1 MILTAHQPVY
11 LPWLGLF
18 HKIALAERFC
28 IFDIAQY
35 QTKDFNNRN
44 KIKTNT
50 GPIWLSVPVESK
62 DHFEKKLC
70 DIKIVNNGWNRKHF
84 KSIDLAYKKAPFYAD
99 YIGKLEEILA
109 SKTYEY
115 LADLNFATLDFGLK
129 ALGIDV
135 PIDTGSKFGFEGYK
149 SDLVLDMCKKLGATS
164 YIFGAQG
171 RNYAEVDKF
180 NEAGVAVYFQDYQ
193 HPVYPQL
200 HGEFEPYMSI
210 IDLLFNVG
218 PDSYKTMM
226 SGNVTSLD
234 QCEPAKA
241 GVAL

>member
-18 HKIALAERFC
+18 HKIALAEKFC

-44 KIKTNT
+44 KIKTNV
-50 GPIWLSVPVESK
+50 GAIWLSVPVESK
-62 DHFEKKLC
+62 AHLEKSIK

-84 KSIDLAYKKAPFYAD
+84 KSIDLAYSKAPFYSL
-99 YIGKLEEILA
+99 YICELENLFMRKEY
-109 SKTYEY
+109 TY
-115 LADLNFATLDFGLK
+115 LADLNLATLEFGLK
-129 ALGIDV
+129 SLGINV
-135 PIDTGSKFGFEGYK
+135 PIVTSSSFELIGKK
-149 SDLVLDMCKKLGATS
+149 SNLVLDMCQKIGAS
-164 YIFGAQG
+164 DYIFGSQG
-171 RNYAEVDKF
+171 KNYADIDSFLSCQIKPH
-180 NEAGVAVYFQDYQ
+180 FQEYT

-218 PDSYKTMM
+218 DKSMEVIM
-226 SGNVTSLD
+226 SNNIQSISN
-234 QCEPAKA
+234 QSHIS
-241 GVAL
+241 

>member
-18 HKIALAERFC
+18 HKIAISEYFC

-44 KIKTNT
+44 KIKTHT
-50 GPIWLSVPVESK
+50 GSIWLSVPVESNN
-62 DHFEKKLC
+62 HYEKKLS

-84 KSIDLAYKKAPFYAD
+84 KSIDLAYRKAPFYSN
-99 YIGKLEEILA
+99 YIGEIEKIIA
-109 SKTYEY
+109 SKTYVY
-115 LADLNFATLDFGLK
+115 LADLNFATLEFGLK
-129 ALGIDV
+129 SLGLDI
-135 PIDTGSKFGFEGYK
+135 PIVTASKYNFIGEK
-149 SDLVLDMCKKLGATS
+149 SALVLDMCKKLGATN

-171 RNYAEVDKF
+171 IDYADIDSFQE
-180 NEAGVAVYFQDYQ
+180 NRITPYFQNYK

-218 PDSYKTMM
+218 PKSLEVLL
-226 SGNVTSLD
+226 SGNIACLSTLI
-234 QCEPAKA
+234 
-241 GVAL
+241 

>member
-18 HKIALAERFC
+18 HKIAMADRFC

-44 KIKTNT
+44 KIKTNA
-50 GPIWLSVPVESK
+50 GSIWLSVPVESK

-70 DIKIVNNGWNRKHF
+70 DIKVVNNGWNRKHF
-84 KSIDLAYKKAPFYAD
+84 KSIDLAYKKAPYYSN
-99 YIGKLEEILA
+99 YIGTLEDILA
-109 SKTYEY
+109 SKTYTY

-129 ALGIDV
+129 ALGIAV
-135 PIDTGSKFGFEGYK
+135 PIDTASKHEFEGAK
-149 SDLVLDMCKKLGATS
+149 SDLVLDMCKKLGAS
-164 YIFGAQG
+164 RYVFGAQG
-171 RNYAEVDKF
+171 RNYADLPSF
-180 NEAGVAVYFQDYQ
+180 AEAGIAVDFQDYQ

-200 HGEFEPYMSI
+200 HGGFEPYMSV

-218 PDSYKTMM
+218 PESFNVLM
-226 SGNVTSLD
+226 SGNVS
-234 QCEPAKA
+234 KKS
-241 GVAL
+241 G

>member
-18 HKIALAERFC
+18 HKIALADCFC
-28 IFDIAQY
+28 VFDIAQY

-50 GPIWLSVPVESK
+50 GPIWLSVPVESNN
-62 DHFEKKLC
+62 HYEKKLS

-84 KSIDLAYKKAPFYAD
+84 KSIDLAYRKAPYYTH
-99 YIGKLEEILA
+99 YIGELENILA
-109 SKTYEY
+109 IKKYTY
-115 LADLNFATLDFGLK
+115 LADLNFATLEFGLK
-129 ALGIDV
+129 SLGINV
-135 PIDTGSKFGFEGYK
+135 PIVTASKYDFKGAK
-149 SDLVLDMCKKLGATS
+149 SDLVLDMCKTLNAND

-171 RNYAEVDKF
+171 INYADISSF
-180 NEAGVAVYFQDYQ
+180 HRSGIAPHFQDYK

-218 PDSYKTMM
+218 PESLNEVM
-226 SGNVTSLD
+226 SGNIETVTSFL
-234 QCEPAKA
+234 
-241 GVAL
+241 

>member
-18 HKIALAERFC
+18 HKIACSERFC

-62 DHFEKKLC
+62 GHLEKKLC
-70 DIKIVNNGWNRKHF
+70 DIKIVDNGWNRKHF
-84 KSIDLAYKKAPFYAD
+84 KSIDLAYRKALFYAD
-99 YIGKLEEILA
+99 YIGDLETILVR
-109 SKTYEY
+109 TRYTY
-115 LADLNFATLDFGLK
+115 LADLNLATLEFGLK
-129 ALGIDV
+129 SLGINV
-135 PIDTGSKFGFEGYK
+135 PIDTASTHDFQGHK
-149 SDLVLDMCKKLGATS
+149 SDLVLDMCKKLGATY
-164 YIFGAQG
+164 YIFGEQG
-171 RNYAEVDKF
+171 NNYADVDSF
-180 NEAGVAVYFQDYQ
+180 LDCGINVYFQDYK

-200 HGEFEPYMSI
+200 HGDFEPYMSV

-218 PDSYKTMM
+218 PESFDVLM
-226 SGNVTSLD
+226 SGNVR
-234 QCEPAKA
+234 AFA
-241 GVAL
+241 